1 MVDSDAKAPAGEA
14 PKESQLQWQLPEGIE
29 SHIEAFLV
37 KSAIGATVGG
47 AVGGLAMRSPVAG
60 AVFGVGCA
68 LGSFVERVRAG
79 DGVDPAVPR
88 FDFPAF
94 DLNLPDLSFGKKD
107 E

>member
-1 MVDSDAKAPAGEA
+1 MADDKAPAQEA
-14 PKESQLQWQLPEGIE
+14 PRESGQLQWQLPDGIE
-29 SHIEAFLV
+29 SHIEAFLI
-37 KSAIGATVGG
+37 KSAIGASVGG

-68 LGSFVERVRAG
+68 LGSFAERVRAG

-88 FDFPAF
+88 FDLTGF
-94 DLNLPDLSFGKKD
+94 DFTLPDISFGKKD

>member
-1 MVDSDAKAPAGEA
+1 MADATSGQEA
-14 PKESQLQWQLPEGIE
+14 PKESGAATQLQWQLPDGIE
-29 SHIEAFLV
+29 SHIEAFLI
-37 KSAIGATVGG
+37 KSAIGASVGG

-88 FDFPAF
+88 FDFT
-94 DLNLPDLSFGKKD
+94 LPDLSFG
-107 E
+107 